1 MEARWYQSEANT
13 AAWQYITDGR
23 GNPLIVLPTGAGK
36 SIVIALLIRQ
46 AVEWGQRVL
55 VVAHRKE
62 LLQQNAD
69 KIQRLTGL
77 KVGINSAGLN
87 ERDIDSTVICAGIQ
101 SVYRDAAEFGRRGL
115 VVIDEAHLISDDG
128 GSMYRQFLD
137 GLQQH
142 NRRLFCVGLTATPY
156 RTGEGSLAGDG
167 TYSRQCS
174 KLFSGICYEAKTG
187 ALIEAGF
194 LSKLTNNPADSQ
206 ADLKGVKVRGGE
218 FVAAEM
224 EAAFT
229 GDKII
234 HAAVCELT
242 IACEHRKSILVFCA
256 GVSHAEQVVLALRDL
271 TGQEV
276 GLVTGETHAMERQRV
291 LSDFR
296 NGTLRWCV
304 NVDVLTTGFDAPG
317 IDAVAVLRATMSPG
331 LFAQIVGRG
340 LRIADGKTDCLIL
353 DFGGNLQR
361 HGALDADD
369 YGISKPRNS
378 DGSEAPSKVCP
389 KCKQEVH
396 LSAVKCSE
404 CGHIFVR
411 QMDQTPRHGD
421 EIDTTSSIVGA
432 PEPQWY
438 DVQEVNWHLHAKKNT
453 PGKPPTLCVSYY
465 VSDDTMP
472 AGNLGWI
479 VVREWVCFEHEGFA
493 LQKAFA
499 WWDARSVF
507 PFPASVAEAITA
519 LNHGSA
525 RKPSRLLVKREGQW
539 DRIVQA
545 EFAEEKP
552 TMIRELTTAVNE
564 FGEDCPF

>member
-1 MEARWYQSEANT
+1 MEARWYQAEANQ
-13 AAWQYITDGR
+13 AAWQYISDGR

-101 SVYRDAAEFGRRGL
+101 SVYRDAAEFGKRGL

-156 RTGEGSLAGDG
+156 RTGEGSLAGEG
-167 TYSRQCS
+167 
-174 KLFSGICYEAKTG
+174 KLFSGVCYEAKTG

-194 LSKLTNNPADSQ
+194 LSKLSNNPADSQ

-229 GDKII
+229 GDAII

-242 IACEHRKSILVFCA
+242 IACEYRKSILVFCA
-256 GVSHAEQVVLALRDL
+256 GVHHAEQVAAALRDL

-340 LRIADGKTDCLIL
+340 LRIAEGKTDCLIL

-389 KCKQEVH
+389 KCKNEVY
-396 LSAVKCSE
+396 LSAVKCPE
-404 CGHIFVR
+404 CGHMFVR
-411 QMDQTPRHGD
+411 QMDQQPRHGD

-438 DVQEVNWHLHAKKNT
+438 DVQEVNWHLHAKKST

-493 LQKAFA
+493 LSKAFA

-519 LNHGSA
+519 LNHGSC

-545 EFAEEKP
+545 EFSEDKP

>member
-13 AAWQYITDGR
+13 AAWQFISDGR

-137 GLQQH
+137 GLQQY

-156 RTGEGSLAGDG
+156 RTGEGSLAGEG
-167 TYSRQCS
+167 

-194 LSKLTNNPADSQ
+194 LSRLTNNPADSQ

-229 GDKII
+229 GDQII
-234 HAAVCELT
+234 HDAVCELT

-256 GVSHAEQVVLALRDL
+256 GVHHAEQVALALRDL
-271 TGQEV
+271 TGQDV

-296 NGTLRWCV
+296 AGTLRWCV

-340 LRIADGKTDCLIL
+340 LRIAEGKTDCLIL

-389 KCKQEVH
+389 KCKNEVY

-404 CGHIFVR
+404 CGHLFVR
-411 QMDQTPRHGD
+411 QMDQGPRHGD

-438 DVQEVNWHLHAKKNT
+438 DVQEVNWHLHQKKTT

-493 LQKAFA
+493 LSKAFA
-499 WWDARSVF
+499 WWDARSIQ

-519 LNHGSA
+519 LNHGSC
-525 RKPSRLLVKREGQW
+525 RKPSRLLVKKEGQW
-539 DRIVQA
+539 DKIVQA
-545 EFAEEKP
+545 EFTEEKP

>member
-1 MEARWYQSEANT
+1 VEARWYQSEANT

-77 KVGINSAGLN
+77 RVGINSAGLN

-128 GSMYRQFLD
+128 GSMYGQFIE
-137 GLQQH
+137 GLKQH

-156 RTGEGSLAGDG
+156 RTGEGSLAGEG
-167 TYSRQCS
+167 

-206 ADLKGVKVRGGE
+206 ADLKNVKVRGGE

-229 GDKII
+229 HDAII

-242 IACEHRKSILVFCA
+242 IACDNRKSILVFCA
-256 GVSHAEQVVLALRDL
+256 GVHHAEQVVLALRDL

-276 GLVTGETHAMERQRV
+276 GLVTGETHAIERQRV

-296 NGTLRWCV
+296 NGSLRWCV

-340 LRIADGKTDCLIL
+340 LRIAEGKTDCLIL

-369 YGISKPRNS
+369 YGVSKPRNS

-404 CGHIFVR
+404 CGHLFVR
-411 QMDQTPRHGD
+411 QMDQAPRHGD

-493 LQKAFA
+493 LSKAFA

-519 LNHGSA
+519 LNQGSA

-545 EFAEEKP
+545 EFSEEKP
-552 TMIRELTTAVNE
+552 TMIRELVTPVNE

>member
-1 MEARWYQSEANT
+1 MEARWYQSEANQ
-13 AAWQYITDGR
+13 AAWQYIHDGR

-77 KVGINSAGLN
+77 RVGINSAGLN

-101 SVYRDAAEFGRRGL
+101 SVYRDAAEFGKRGL

-167 TYSRQCS
+167 

-187 ALIEAGF
+187 ALIEGGY

-229 GDKII
+229 GDAII

-242 IACEHRKSILVFCA
+242 IACENRKSILVFCA
-256 GVSHAEQVVLALRDL
+256 GVSHAEQVAAALRDL
-271 TGQEV
+271 TGQQV
-276 GLVTGETHAMERQRV
+276 GLVTGDTHAMERQRV

-296 NGTLRWCV
+296 NGSLRWCV

-340 LRIADGKTDCLIL
+340 LRIAEGKTDCLIL

-389 KCKQEVH
+389 KCKQEVY
-396 LSAVKCSE
+396 LSAVKCPE
-404 CGHIFVR
+404 CGHLFVR
-411 QMDQTPRHGD
+411 QMDQGPRHGD
-421 EIDTTSSIVGA
+421 EIDTTSSIVGE
-432 PEPQWY
+432 PEPKWY
-438 DVQEVNWHLHAKKNT
+438 DVQEVNWHLHAKKTT

-493 LQKAFA
+493 LSKAFA
-499 WWDARSVF
+499 WWDARSIQ

-525 RKPSRLLVKREGQW
+525 RKPSRLLVKKDGQW

-545 EFAEEKP
+545 EFTEEKP
-552 TMIRELTTAVNE
+552 TMIRELATPVNE

>member
-1 MEARWYQSEANT
+1 VEARWYQSEANT
-13 AAWQYITDGR
+13 AAWQFISDGR

-101 SVYRDAAEFGRRGL
+101 SVYRDAAEFGKRGL

-156 RTGEGSLAGDG
+156 RTGEGSLAGEG
-167 TYSRQCS
+167 
-174 KLFSGICYEAKTG
+174 KLFSGVCYEAKTG
-187 ALIEAGF
+187 TLIEGGY

-206 ADLKGVKVRGGE
+206 ADLKNVKVRGGE

-229 GDKII
+229 TDAII

-242 IACEHRKSILVFCA
+242 IACENRKSILVFCA
-256 GVSHAEQVVLALRDL
+256 GVSHAEQVAAALRDL
-271 TGQEV
+271 TNQDV

-296 NGTLRWCV
+296 NGSLRWCV

-340 LRIADGKTDCLIL
+340 LRISQGKTDCLIL

-389 KCKQEVH
+389 KCKQEVY
-396 LSAVKCSE
+396 LSAVKCPE
-404 CGHIFVR
+404 CGHLFVR
-411 QMDQTPRHGD
+411 QMDQGPRHGD

-438 DVQEVNWHLHAKKNT
+438 DVQEVNWHLHQKKTT

-493 LQKAFA
+493 LSKAFA
-499 WWDARSVF
+499 WWDARSLQ

-525 RKPSRLLVKREGQW
+525 RKPSRLLVKKEGQW
-539 DRIVQA
+539 DKIVQA
-545 EFAEEKP
+545 EFSEEKP
-552 TMIRELTTAVNE
+552 TMIRELTAQVSDFN
-564 FGEDCPF
+564 EDCPF

>member
-1 MEARWYQSEANT
+1 VEARWYQSEANQ
-13 AAWQYITDGR
+13 AAWQFISDGR

-77 KVGINSAGLN
+77 RVGINSAGLN
-87 ERDIDSTVICAGIQ
+87 ERDIDSPVICAGIQ
-101 SVYRDAAEFGRRGL
+101 SVYRDAAEFGKRGL

-167 TYSRQCS
+167 

-187 ALIEAGF
+187 TLIEGGY

-206 ADLKGVKVRGGE
+206 ADLKNVKVRGGE

-276 GLVTGETHAMERQRV
+276 GLVTGDTHAMERQRV

-296 NGTLRWCV
+296 SGSLRWCV

-340 LRIADGKTDCLIL
+340 LRIAEGKTDCLIL

-438 DVQEVNWHLHAKKNT
+438 DVQEVNWHLHAKKST

-493 LQKAFA
+493 LSKAFA

-519 LNHGSA
+519 LNHGSC
-525 RKPSRLLVKREGQW
+525 RKPSRLLVKKEGQW

-545 EFAEEKP
+545 EFAEQKP

>member
-1 MEARWYQSEANT
+1 VEARWYQSEANT

-77 KVGINSAGLN
+77 RVGINSAGLN

-101 SVYRDAAEFGRRGL
+101 SVYRDAAEFGKRGL

-167 TYSRQCS
+167 

-206 ADLKGVKVRGGE
+206 ADLKNVKVRGGE

-229 GDKII
+229 GDAII
-234 HAAVCELT
+234 HHAVCELT

-256 GVSHAEQVVLALRDL
+256 GVSHAEQVAAALRDL
-271 TGQEV
+271 TGQDV

-291 LSDFR
+291 LADFR
-296 NGTLRWCV
+296 SGSLRWCV

-340 LRIADGKTDCLIL
+340 LRIAEGKTDCLIL

-438 DVQEVNWHLHAKKNT
+438 DVQEVNWHLHQKKTT

-493 LQKAFA
+493 LSKAFA

-519 LNHGSA
+519 LNQGSA

-545 EFAEEKP
+545 EFSEEKP
-552 TMIRELTTAVNE
+552 TMIRELVTPVNE

>member
-1 MEARWYQSEANT
+1 MEARWYQSEANQ
-13 AAWQYITDGR
+13 AAWQYISDGR

-142 NRRLFCVGLTATPY
+142 NRQLFCVGLTATPY

-167 TYSRQCS
+167 
-174 KLFSGICYEAKTG
+174 KLFSGVCYEAKTG
-187 ALIEAGF
+187 ALIEGGY

-206 ADLKGVKVRGGE
+206 ADLKNVKVRGGE

-229 GDKII
+229 GDRII

-256 GVSHAEQVVLALRDL
+256 GVSHAEQVALALRDL
-271 TGQEV
+271 TGQDV
-276 GLVTGETHAMERQRV
+276 GLVTGETHALERQRV

-296 NGTLRWCV
+296 AGTLRWCV

-340 LRIADGKTDCLIL
+340 LRISQGKTDCLIL

-389 KCKQEVH
+389 KCKNEVY

-404 CGHIFVR
+404 CGHLFVR

-438 DVQEVNWHLHAKKNT
+438 DVQEVNWHLHQKKTT

-499 WWDARSVF
+499 WWDARSLQ

-519 LNHGSA
+519 LNHGSC
-525 RKPSRLLVKREGQW
+525 RKPSRLLVKKEGQW

-545 EFAEEKP
+545 EFSEEKP
-552 TMIRELTTAVNE
+552 TMIRELTAQVSDFN
-564 FGEDCPF
+564 EDCPF

>member
-1 MEARWYQSEANT
+1 VEARWYQSEANT
-13 AAWQYITDGR
+13 AAWQYISDGR

-77 KVGINSAGLN
+77 RVGINSAGLN

-101 SVYRDAAEFGRRGL
+101 SVYRDAAEFGKRGL

-156 RTGEGSLAGDG
+156 RTGEGSLAGEG
-167 TYSRQCS
+167 

-194 LSKLTNNPADSQ
+194 LSKLSNNPADSQ

-229 GDKII
+229 GDAII

-256 GVSHAEQVVLALRDL
+256 GVSHAEQVALALRDL
-271 TGQEV
+271 TGQDV
-276 GLVTGETHAMERQRV
+276 GLVTGETHAIERQRV

-296 NGTLRWCV
+296 SGSLRWCV

-340 LRIADGKTDCLIL
+340 LRISQGKTDCLIL

-389 KCKQEVH
+389 KCKNEVY

-404 CGHIFVR
+404 CGHLFVR
-411 QMDQTPRHGD
+411 QMDQGPRHGD

-438 DVQEVNWHLHAKKNT
+438 DVQEVNWHLHQKKTT

-493 LQKAFA
+493 LSKAFA

-525 RKPSRLLVKREGQW
+525 RKPSRLLVKKEGQW

>member
-1 MEARWYQSEANT
+1 VEARWYQSEANA
-13 AAWQYITDGR
+13 AAWQFITDGR

-77 KVGINSAGLN
+77 RVGINSAGLN

-101 SVYRDAAEFGRRGL
+101 SVYRDAAEFGKRGL

-167 TYSRQCS
+167 
-174 KLFSGICYEAKTG
+174 KLFSGVCYEAKTG

-229 GDKII
+229 GDAII

-242 IACEHRKSILVFCA
+242 IACENRKSILVFCA
-256 GVSHAEQVVLALRDL
+256 GVSHAEQVAAALRDL
-271 TGQEV
+271 TGQQV
-276 GLVTGETHAMERQRV
+276 GLVTGDTHAMERQRV

-296 NGTLRWCV
+296 NGSLRWCV

-340 LRIADGKTDCLIL
+340 LRIAEGKTDCLIL

-389 KCKQEVH
+389 KCKQEVY
-396 LSAVKCSE
+396 LSAVKCPE
-404 CGHIFVR
+404 CGHLFVR
-411 QMDQTPRHGD
+411 QMDQGPRHGD
-421 EIDTTSSIVGA
+421 EIDTTSSIVGE
-432 PEPQWY
+432 PEPKWY
-438 DVQEVNWHLHAKKNT
+438 DVQEVNWHLHAKKTT

-493 LQKAFA
+493 LSKAFA
-499 WWDARSVF
+499 WWDARSIQ

-525 RKPSRLLVKREGQW
+525 RKPSRLLVKKDGQW

-545 EFAEEKP
+545 EFTEEKP
-552 TMIRELTTAVNE
+552 TMIRELATPVNE

>member
-1 MEARWYQSEANT
+1 MEARWYQSEANQ
-13 AAWQYITDGR
+13 AAWQFISDGR

-101 SVYRDAAEFGRRGL
+101 SVYRDAAEFGKRGL

-167 TYSRQCS
+167 

-194 LSKLTNNPADSQ
+194 LSTLTNNPADSQ
-206 ADLKGVKVRGGE
+206 ADLKGVKVKGGE

-229 GDKII
+229 TDTII
-234 HAAVCELT
+234 HTAVCELT

-256 GVSHAEQVVLALRDL
+256 GVSHAEQVAAALRDL
-271 TGQEV
+271 TAQDV
-276 GLVTGETHAMERQRV
+276 GLVTGETHAIERQRV

-404 CGHIFVR
+404 CGHLFVR

-493 LQKAFA
+493 LSKAFA

-507 PFPASVAEAITA
+507 PFPASVAEAVIA
-519 LNHGSA
+519 LNQGSA

-545 EFAEEKP
+545 EFSEEKP